1 MGIKIFYFIRGGKI
15 FFYVVKFFL
24 EKLKFF
30 PFLSKIGATYSY
42 ETLGFSWNLKVRGG
56 LWSNKN
62 NFDDV
67 HCYEILT
74 QALVAMDPKKSS
86 RGAIFWQ
93 FFWSLC
99 NKTFYGEQFFFYTF
113 CYANRPKV
121 LFFAISQKKIGN
133 STFRKIL
140 HNKMS
145 PFWALFITKFCQDA
159 KKTILVKVWPL
170 IKSLLTV
177 CHSTADPKSLNFI
190 SKCIFMDSDR
200 SVSAQMGFS
209 KQIMALANK
218 SFIFGWYQ
226 PTMAAIGRS
235 AANFCSS
242 RLFLIFFKY
251 FKVR

>member
-74 QALVAMDPKKSS
+74 RALVAMDPKKSS

-99 NKTFYGEQFFFYTF
+99 YKTFYGEQFFFYTF

-145 PFWALFITKFCQDA
+145 PFWALFITKFCRDA
-159 KKTILVKVWPL
+159 KK
-170 IKSLLTV
+170 
-177 CHSTADPKSLNFI
+177 
-190 SKCIFMDSDR
+190 
-200 SVSAQMGFS
+200 
-209 KQIMALANK
+209 
-218 SFIFGWYQ
+218 
-226 PTMAAIGRS
+226 
-235 AANFCSS
+235 
-242 RLFLIFFKY
+242 LFW
-251 FKVR
+251 

>member
-1 MGIKIFYFIRGGKI
+1 MN
-15 FFYVVKFFL
+15 FFGSWAKLELHIVVR
-24 EKLKFF
+24 
-30 PFLSKIGATYSY
+30 SWVS
-42 ETLGFSWNLKVRGG
+42 LGNTTFMGG
-56 LWSNKN
+56 LWSDEI

-67 HCYEILT
+67 HCYEIFT
-74 QALVAMDPKKSS
+74 QTLGVLDPKKSP
-86 RGAIFWQ
+86 RGKIFWQ

-99 NKTFYGEQFFFYTF
+99 YETFYGEQSLFYAF
-113 CYANRPKV
+113 CYANRLKV
-121 LFFAISQKKIGN
+121 LFLRFFKKKSEISHFGRFYITK
-133 STFRKIL
+133 FL
-140 HNKMS
+140 HS
-145 PFWALFITKFCQDA
+145 GHFFITKFCQDA

-170 IKSLLTV
+170 IKSLLAV

-226 PTMAAIGRS
+226 PTMAA
-235 AANFCSS
+235 NFCSS

-251 FKVR
+251 F